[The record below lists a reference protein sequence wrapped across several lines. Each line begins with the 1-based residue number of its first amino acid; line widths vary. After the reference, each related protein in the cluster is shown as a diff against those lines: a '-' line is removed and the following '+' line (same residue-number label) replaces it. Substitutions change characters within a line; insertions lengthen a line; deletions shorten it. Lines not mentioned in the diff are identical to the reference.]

1 MKIAILASE
10 GAPYAKSG
18 GLGDVMEALPAALS
32 RIEGNEV
39 VLILPYYKKIK
50 ENAKYE
56 VEKVAEFEVG
66 LGWRNL
72 YCGVMK
78 LTNRADKVTVY
89 FIDNDY
95 YFGARPGAIYG
106 DDDDNERYAYFSK
119 ACLDTL
125 AVVGFIP
132 DVMQCNDWQTAL
144 VPTYLKAQYRHM
156 FPNTKV
162 MYTIHNIE
170 YQGWSNANFFDD
182 VLRLPW
188 EYRNILDMNGSVNV
202 MKGAIETCDL
212 VTTVSETYARELMYP
227 YYAHGLDGIIAGAA
241 WKLTG
246 IVNGIDY
253 NTFNP
258 ETDPALPAH
267 YNAETITEGKAV
279 CKAELQKE
287 LGLPVEPDVPL
298 LVMVSRLAGH
308 KGLDLLCYIARRLLN
323 EENIQMAI
331 LGTGE
336 AQYESFFRG
345 LEAEYPEKVA
355 AKITFNLGLAARI
368 YAGGDIYM
376 MPSKSEPCGLSQ
388 MNAMHYGTVP
398 VVHATGGL
406 KDTVPGVDDEGLNG
420 LGYNFQSYNGDDF
433 HTAIKR
439 ALKLY
444 NEDREAWIALQKREM
459 ETDFS
464 WNVPAGRYMDLFKQ
478 MLGITE
484 EVEETA
490 EVEEDAE

>member
-1 MKIAILASE
+1 MRIAILASE

-39 VLILPYYKKIK
+39 ALILPYYKKIK
-50 ENAKYE
+50 ENPKYE
-56 VEKVAEFEVG
+56 VELVSEFQVG
-66 LGWRNL
+66 LGWRQQ
-72 YCGVMK
+72 YCGLMH
-78 LTNRADKVTVY
+78 LTNREDDVQVY

-106 DDDDNERYAYFSK
+106 DNDDAERYAYFSK
-119 ACLDTL
+119 ACLD
-125 AVVGFIP
+125 AMSIIGYIP
-132 DVMQCNDWQTAL
+132 DVIQCNDWQTAL
-144 VPTYLKAQYRHM
+144 VPTFLKAQYRYL
-156 FPNTKV
+156 FPYTKV
-162 MYTIHNIE
+162 MFTIHNIE
-170 YQGWSNANFFDD
+170 YQGWSNAQFFDD
-182 VLRLPW
+182 VLQLPW
-188 EYRNILDMNGSVNV
+188 EYRGILDMNGSVNV

-227 YYAHGLDGIIAGAA
+227 YYAHGLDSVIAGAA

-258 ETDPALPAH
+258 ETDPSLPAH
-267 YNAETITEGKAV
+267 YNADTFAEGKAV

-298 LVMVSRLAGH
+298 LVMVTRLAGH
-308 KGLDLLCYIARRLLN
+308 KGLDLLCYIARRMLN
-323 EENIQMAI
+323 EQNIQLAI

-336 AQYESFFRG
+336 AQYEGFFRG
-345 LEAEYPEKVA
+345 LEAEYPDRVA
-355 AKITFNLGLAARI
+355 AKITFNLGLAARM
-368 YAGGDIYM
+368 YAGGDIYL

-406 KDTVPGVDDEGLNG
+406 KDTVPGVDDNGENG
-420 LGYNFQSYNGDDF
+420 LGYSFQSYNGDDF
-433 HTAIKR
+433 YGAIKR
-439 ALKLY
+439 ALGLY
-444 NEDREAWIALQKREM
+444 FENPHGFKALQYRDM
-459 ETDFS
+459 TTDFS
-464 WNVPAGRYMDLFKQ
+464 WAVPAGRYMDLFHR
-478 MLGITE
+478 MLE
-484 EVEETA
+484 W
-490 EVEEDAE
+490 